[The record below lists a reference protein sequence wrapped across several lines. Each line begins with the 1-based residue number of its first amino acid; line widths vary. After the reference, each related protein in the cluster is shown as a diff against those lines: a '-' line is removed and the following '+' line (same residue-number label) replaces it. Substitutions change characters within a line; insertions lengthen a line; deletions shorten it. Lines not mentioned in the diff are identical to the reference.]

1 MKRKVYSNLDV
12 IDEKEFVYESTNVFQ
27 FFFRWMKYIGR
38 TGKLQVSLPSHY
50 HGQIEKMCKT
60 IEEIS
65 ESPFTLSHLI
75 TIQLQ
80 ELVRKQEM
88 EPNVFALKKTLMAIE
103 DGISITQKG
112 KRNKKVIVS
121 LSKAQ
126 VYNMEF
132 ILSSMEEELGTHE
145 YKVEKVIQL
154 LIADLMYQV
163 ARGKMQKVVESLL
176 LEMGIE
182 RKEIKEYVTRKEILI

>member
-1 MKRKVYSNLDV
+1 MKRKTYSKLDV
-12 IDEKEFVYESTNVFQ
+12 IDERDFVFESTNIFQ
-27 FFFRWMKYIGR
+27 FLFRWVKHIGG
-38 TGKLQVSLPSHY
+38 TGKLQVSLPSNY
-50 HGQIEKMCKT
+50 HGQIEKMCKV

-65 ESPFTLSHLI
+65 RSPFTLSQLI
-75 TIQLQ
+75 AIQLQ

-88 EPNVFALKKTLMAIE
+88 EPNVFALKKTFMRIE

-121 LSKAQ
+121 LSKTQ
-126 VYNMEF
+126 IHNMEF
-132 ILSSMEEELGTHE
+132 ILASMAEELGDHE

-176 LEMGIE
+176 VEMGIE
-182 RKEIKEYVTRKEILI
+182 KKEIKEYVTRREILI